1 MHECPGKTQGTHQ
14 KCFWSTGC
22 VCFFS
27 SSSFFCQPTSKCF
40 HLKTTILLY
49 FFFFVL
55 HLVHIEIV
63 WLERKK
69 DGEKVSPSWV
79 SWAAQLISVQ
89 ALWSDIAHECV
100 WECVYGSCP
109 PGQLTPKQQRRGG
122 GCVQSCRHP
131 PSSLRGLTYYREQK
145 LRAVAS
151 RNTEAGCCND
161 SVNSCNCQCRQ
172 HSL

>member
-22 VCFFS
+22 VCFFLLLP
-27 SSSFFCQPTSKCF
+27 SFVSPQVNVSIWRRQFCF
-40 HLKTTILLY
+40 I

-63 WLERKK
+63 WLECKK
-69 DGEKVSPSWV
+69 DGEKVSSSWV
-79 SWAAQLISVQ
+79 SWAGQLISVQ

-131 PSSLRGLTYYREQK
+131 PSSLRGFTYYWEQK

-151 RNTEAGCCND
+151 RNTEAGCCNV